1 MARVA
6 KVSNNKKRQIRAL
19 IEQAASAFSTK
30 RMDVCEQL
38 CLKIE
43 AIQPGNADVANI
55 RGIVCVQAGDRMQ
68 AEKLFVQAINS
79 APKRSEFHNN
89 LGKLYLSQKLFTDA
103 AERYRSAMRH
113 DRNSL
118 DLKLGYCESLV
129 GMGAP
134 DKALPILEKL
144 RSKKGNHPH
153 LYMSLFHAYERLGRI
168 NDALACLDKLIAGDA
183 DHFDARFQRG
193 HIYMQQ
199 GRMQEA
205 ENELHAALALRP
217 TYSKAYSMLVDLK
230 KFTSDD
236 DADKKT
242 IEDLYQKSATDSV
255 DRVYLCFSLG
265 KANEDLKH
273 FDEAFAYFEEGNRL
287 RQHYSVYNL
296 DAELAH
302 LEAVMAFYTPEV
314 LQCTSGLDDDRPV
327 FIVGMPRSG
336 STLTEQILAA
346 HPDVSS
352 RGEWNAFE
360 ESLADRRQTDE
371 PLTLEEMTAFS
382 AGQWRETGQ
391 AYLDRLDDD
400 VSKRIVDKTRINFRL
415 IGAIHCALPHAR
427 FIHVRRHPLDN
438 CLSVYRANLKGN
450 YFDFGYSMG
459 QLGYYYRMYQRLM
472 QHWRTV
478 LPAGVMYEMDYE
490 ALVANQEDQTRRL
503 LEFCDLDWN
512 DACLQFNKAA
522 TVVATASVAQ
532 VRRKMYSDA
541 VARWKHYE
549 KHLQPLIKI
558 LGETA

>member
-1 MARVA
+1 MARVT
-6 KVSNNKKRQIRAL
+6 KLSNNKKRQIEAL
-19 IEQAASAFSTK
+19 VEQAASALSARRT
-30 RMDVCEQL
+30 DVCEQL

-55 RGIVCVQAGDRMQ
+55 RGIVCVQAGDKMQ
-68 AEKLFVQAINS
+68 AEQLFVQAINA
-79 APKRSEFHNN
+79 APKRAEFHNN

-103 AERYRSAMRH
+103 AERYRSAMH
-113 DRNSL
+113 YDRNSL
-118 DLKLGYCESLV
+118 DLKLGYCASLV
-129 GMGAP
+129 GMGEP
-134 DKALPILEKL
+134 EKALPILEQL
-144 RSKKGNHPH
+144 RSKKPNPPD
-153 LYMSLFHAYERLGRI
+153 LFMALFYAYQGLGRI
-168 NDALACLDKLIAGDA
+168 DDALACLDKLIAGDA

-193 HIYMQQ
+193 QLFMQQ

-205 ENELHAALALRP
+205 EDELHAALALRP
-217 TYSKAYSMLVDLK
+217 DYSKAYSMLVEMK

-242 IEDLYQKSATDSV
+242 MEALYQQSAPGSV
-255 DRVYLCFSLG
+255 DRVYLCFALG

-273 FDEAFAYFEEGNRL
+273 FDEAFAYFEEGNTL
-287 RQHYSVYNL
+287 RQRYSDYNL

-302 LEAVMAFYTPEV
+302 LEAVMSFYTPEV
-314 LQCTSGLDDDRPV
+314 LQCTSSLDDDRPV

-346 HPDVSS
+346 HPDVGS

-360 ESLADRRQTDE
+360 ESLLDRGQPDQ

-382 AGQWRETGQ
+382 AEQWRETGQ

-400 VSKRIVDKTRINFRL
+400 ASKRIIDKTLINFRL

-427 FIHVRRHPLDN
+427 IIHVRRHPLDN
-438 CLSVYRANLKGN
+438 CLSIYRANLSGGH
-450 YFDFGYSMG
+450 FDFGYNLG
-459 QLGYYYRMYQRLM
+459 RLGYYYRMYQRLM

-490 ALVANQEDQTRRL
+490 ELVANQEDQTRRL

-512 DACLQFNKAA
+512 DACLQFNKAP

-532 VRRKMYSDA
+532 VRREMYSDA
-541 VARWKHYE
+541 VARWKRYE

-558 LGETA
+558 LGVTA